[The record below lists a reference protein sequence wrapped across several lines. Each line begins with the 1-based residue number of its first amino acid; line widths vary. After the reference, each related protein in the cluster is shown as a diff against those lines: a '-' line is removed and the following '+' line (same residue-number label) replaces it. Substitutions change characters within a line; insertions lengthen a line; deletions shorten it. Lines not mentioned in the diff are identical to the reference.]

1 MSAAWF
7 HDTSG
12 IMDLHVSQ
20 LMSARSFTFK
30 ESKKLDPKRESFPSI
45 QAVQVCTIDEF
56 IARYGAPC
64 PNYIR
69 STCRASHRT
78 SLPAQRK
85 RSQIRRLDRFR
96 LRRESTKVA
105 GALPSSWP
113 PLGFKLMRPGTR
125 CDGKLQSHLVLV
137 RDILGTND
145 VAAPAPSASNQV
157 GFRRGAAEPS
167 R

>member
-64 PNYIR
+64 PNYIKIDVPGL
-69 STCRASHRT
+69 T
-78 SLPAQRK
+78 QE
-85 RSQIRRLDRFR
+85 IF
-96 LRRESTKVA
+96 A
-105 GALPSSWP
+105 GATPTLANPA
-113 PLGFKLMRPGTR
+113 LGFKLMRPGMR
-125 CDGKLQSHLVLV
+125 CDGKLKAISSL
-137 RDILGTND
+137 
-145 VAAPAPSASNQV
+145 SAI
-157 GFRRGAAEPS
+157 F
-167 R
+167 

>member
-64 PNYIR
+64 PNYIKIDVPGL
-69 STCRASHRT
+69 T
-78 SLPAQRK
+78 QE
-85 RSQIRRLDRFR
+85 IF
-96 LRRESTKVA
+96 A
-105 GALPSSWP
+105 GATQTLANPALRQIQVKAREHKGSRRIAELLA
-113 PLGFKLMRPGTR
+113 PLGFKLMRQVHDSRRVVKPSCRHRTR
-125 CDGKLQSHLVLV
+125 LSKPFNPQLATRL
-137 RDILGTND
+137 
-145 VAAPAPSASNQV
+145 
-157 GFRRGAAEPS
+157 
-167 R
+167 

>member
-64 PNYIR
+64 PNYIKIDVPGL
-69 STCRASHRT
+69 T
-78 SLPAQRK
+78 QE
-85 RSQIRRLDRFR
+85 IF
-96 LRRESTKVA
+96 A
-105 GALPSSWP
+105 GATQTLANPALRQIQVKAREHKGSRRIAELLA
-113 PLGFKLMRPGTR
+113 PLGFKLMCPGMR
-125 CDGKLQSHLVLV
+125 CDGKLKAISSL
-137 RDILGTND
+137 
-145 VAAPAPSASNQV
+145 SAI
-157 GFRRGAAEPS
+157 F
-167 R
+167 